1 MVYSYFTKLDKQVN
15 ETLILYKNLAKLTQ
29 PMIKYLIFI
38 LSFLIFT
45 SCFILLYYCFIH
57 NNTIIHNINHN
68 YTTQLNNINDSNNN
82 LFVNVIL
89 PIIL

>member
-29 PMIKYLIFI
+29 PMLKYLIFI
-38 LSFLIFT
+38 LSLLIFT

-57 NNTIIHNINHN
+57 T
-68 YTTQLNNINDSNNN
+68 DSNQS
-82 LFVNVIL
+82 IGK
-89 PIIL
+89 II